1 MNLIYQKQWFTTV
14 KRINDQELLAE
25 ATVLDTEQEATGQLK
40 VDSSSFEIKDA
51 VWEVF
56 RSRGGKFNGRQ
67 NVTGLKGAVAYFG
80 VGPSMRRELGG
91 IAGGLVRELLN
102 ECVKGIIQSE
112 TFLFRERGFASLKE
126 YGEYWRKAHA
136 SDCRYQSNMFRA
148 ARKWEDYVAGF
159 EHNLN
164 LFNRFKSCMI
174 YKEHNSLIATCGFSD
189 SYHELGISCTLDVN
203 GYVKECSGS
212 FLRAPDQVCFECAQ
226 LPAGLQGNVI
236 TDCTTKQFVEI
247 MGGPQG
253 CDHLVD
259 LTKDLSKIAGAALDQ
274 VNRYG

>member
-1 MNLIYQKQWFTTV
+1 
-14 KRINDQELLAE
+14 LLAE
-25 ATVLDTEQEATGQLK
+25 ATVLDTEHEATGQLR

-51 VWEVF
+51 AWEIF
-56 RSRGGKFNGRQ
+56 RSPGGKFNARQ
-67 NVTGLKGAVAYFG
+67 NVPGLKGAVAYFG
-80 VGPSMRRELGG
+80 VGPTMRRVLDGV
-91 IAGGLVRELLN
+91 AGGLVRELLN
-102 ECVKGIIQSE
+102 ECVKSVIQSE

-126 YGEYWRKAHA
+126 YGEYWRKVHA
-136 SDCRYQSNMFRA
+136 NDCRYQSNMFRA

-174 YKEHNSLIATCGFSD
+174 YKDRNNLVASCGFSD
-189 SYHELGISCTLDVN
+189 SYHELGISCTLDLN
-203 GYVKECSGS
+203 GYVKECSGN

-226 LPAGLQGNVI
+226 LPAGMQGKVI
-236 TDCTTKQFVEI
+236 TDCTKKQLVEI

-259 LTKDLSKIAGAALDQ
+259 LTQDLSKTAEAALEI
-274 VNRYG
+274 VNRQG